1 MKTLLEALGPVAQP
15 VGDGL
20 VLRPASEREVVA
32 VLAVLRDRQASLG
45 AEVVLDRS
53 ALARVGAVQERG
65 MTLEAGAGVPV
76 RLLEAKAN
84 QARLTLGPLSP
95 MAWEAS
101 VAELVE
107 HPALAFRAVVPGRL
121 EPIAAGVTG
130 VLADGHVVRSAVGPR
145 HAAGPDLAS
154 LLVGGGG
161 GLGLVT
167 AAVLRLMPLH
177 DVEQHRLFSF
187 GTSAQALEATREA
200 LSAGASLARAVVRG
214 RAGRTVAE
222 YTVRGSAARADREVE
237 LLARC
242 AERVGGRFEGQGREA
257 EVDGPEREASWAD
270 LATALAHGGSVELFR
285 PALTSVIAR
294 GVAAH
299 EFVPP
304 SPLFK
309 GLRAA
314 FDRTHVLGR
323 GP

>member
-1 MKTLLEALGPVAQP
+1 MKTLLQALGPVAQA

-20 VLRPASEREVVA
+20 VLRPASERELVA

-45 AEVVLDRS
+45 AEVMLDRS
-53 ALARVGAVQERG
+53 ALARLGAVQDRA

-76 RLLEAKAN
+76 RVVESKAN
-84 QARLTLGPLSP
+84 HARLTLGPLSP

-101 VAELVE
+101 VGELVE

-121 EPIAAGVTG
+121 EPIAAGITG
-130 VLADGHVVRSAVGPR
+130 VLADGHLVRSAVGPR

-161 GLGLVT
+161 ALGLVT

-177 DVEQHRLFSF
+177 DAEQRRLFSF
-187 GTSAQALEATREA
+187 GTFAQALEATREA
-200 LSAGASLARAVVRG
+200 LSAGVTFARAVLRG
-214 RAGRTVAE
+214 RAGRTVGE
-222 YTVRGSAARADREVE
+222 YTLRGAAAQVDRELE

-242 AERVGGRFEGQGREA
+242 AEHVGGRFEGLGREA

-270 LATALAHGGSVELFR
+270 LASALGHGGSVELFR

-299 EFVPP
+299 EFIPP
-304 SPLFK
+304 GPLFK

-314 FDRTHVLGR
+314 FDRSHVLGR